1 MIQGRAYW
9 KLFFP
14 AFILSRLKLCTFL
27 HPGVYRPVQN
37 PYFSPPLEDNI
48 FPSLAICQ
56 KILLTH
62 PLWLYFFPFC
72 IYFYLFNFNLPFIF
86 FPFSFIFSSVFSSPF
101 SYLFSQTTCAV
112 IPLWGR
118 FFSPIY
124 NFCTLLC
131 ISVFIIIQESE
142 DQLKEHL
149 IQQQNFL
156 RDRGKKFF
164 RMLSLIE
171 KKIISTGIPQLT
183 SKEMSANH
191 KILSLYLSDYFYL
204 KY

>member
-1 MIQGRAYW
+1 VLLSLSGGG
-9 KLFFP
+9 FFP
-14 AFILSRLKLCTFL
+14 
-27 HPGVYRPVQN
+27 
-37 PYFSPPLEDNI
+37 
-48 FPSLAICQ
+48 
-56 KILLTH
+56 
-62 PLWLYFFPFC
+62 
-72 IYFYLFNFNLPFIF
+72 
-86 FPFSFIFSSVFSSPF
+86 
-101 SYLFSQTTCAV
+101 
-112 IPLWGR
+112 
-118 FFSPIY
+118 PIY

-131 ISVFIIIQESE
+131 IWVFIIQESE

-164 RMLSLIE
+164 RILSMIE

-204 KY
+204 QY